1 MLLGAV
7 CIGIACACAAGFA
20 TGHPPIIRFPV
31 RRSRAAV
38 SARQLWLQQAGVA
51 LTPRQFWA
59 GSFGAGVL
67 SFVFLVLVTGTPT
80 VAVVP
85 AIAIGGFPRAFFAR
99 RRSTRL
105 DEVQSAWPDG
115 LRDILA
121 SVSAGRPITHALNAV
136 VQSGPEP
143 LRVAFARFPLLARML
158 GTVPAL
164 EIVKEELAHPTSDRV
179 IEVLI
184 LAHERGGR
192 IVKEIL
198 EDLVASTTR
207 DLKVQQEI
215 ATDGL
220 EMQINARAV
229 VCLPWLVLL
238 ALTFNDG
245 PFRDFYRSQA
255 GLIVVLI
262 GGALSAFGYTLISR
276 LGRNVAEA
284 RVFGSAAVT
293 APTAAR

>member
-7 CIGIACACAAGFA
+7 CIGVACACAAGFA
-20 TGHPPIIRFPV
+20 TGHPPTIRVPA

-38 SARQLWLQQAGVA
+38 SARQLWLQQAEVA

-59 GSFGAGVL
+59 GSVGVGAL
-67 SFVFLVLVTGTPT
+67 AFAILVLVTGTPT

-85 AIAIGGFPRAFFAR
+85 AIAIAGLPRAFFAR
-99 RRSTRL
+99 RRTTRL

-121 SVSAGRPITHALNAV
+121 SVAAGRPITHALNALV
-136 VQSGPEP
+136 ESGPEP
-143 LRVAFARFPLLARML
+143 LRIAFARFPLLARML

-198 EDLVASTTR
+198 EDLVAATTS
-207 DLKVQQEI
+207 DLKVQREI

-238 ALTFNDG
+238 ALTFSDG

-255 GLIVVLI
+255 GLLVVLI
-262 GGALSAFGYTLISR
+262 GGALSAFGYALISR
-276 LGRNVAEA
+276 LGRTVTEE
-284 RVFGSAAVT
+284 RVFGSAAMPDPAVV
-293 APTAAR
+293 R

>member
-1 MLLGAV
+1 MLLASV
-7 CIGIACACAAGFA
+7 CIGVACACAAGFA
-20 TGHPPIIRFPV
+20 TGHPPVIRFPV
-31 RRSRAAV
+31 RRSRAAI
-38 SARQLWLQQAGVA
+38 SSRQLWLQQAGVA

-59 GSFGAGVL
+59 GSFGVGLFA
-67 SFVFLVLVTGTPT
+67 FTVLVVATGTPT

-85 AIAIGGFPRAFFAR
+85 AIAIAGMPRAFFAR
-99 RRSTRL
+99 RRSSRL
-105 DEVQSAWPDG
+105 AAVQEAWPDG

-121 SVSAGRPITHALNAV
+121 SVSAGRPVTHALNSLV
-136 VQSGPEP
+136 DSGPEP

-164 EIVKEELAHPTSDRV
+164 EIIKEELANPSSDRV

-192 IVKEIL
+192 IVKDIL

-238 ALTFNDG
+238 ALTFSDG

-255 GLIVVLI
+255 GLLVVLV
-262 GGALSAFGYTLISR
+262 GGAMSAFGYTLISR
-276 LGRNVAEA
+276 LGRNLTED
-284 RVFGSAAVT
+284 RVFGSAA
-293 APTAAR
+293 ALGPADAR

>member
-1 MLLGAV
+1 MIVGALL
-7 CIGIACACAAGFA
+7 IGVACACAVGFL
-20 TGHPPIIRFPV
+20 TGHPPVIRLPA
-31 RRSRAAV
+31 RPPRAAT

-51 LTPRQFWA
+51 LTPRQFWL
-59 GSFGAGVL
+59 GSIGVGVVAFAL
-67 SFVFLVLVTGTPT
+67 IVLVTGTPT

-85 AIAIGGFPRAFFAR
+85 AIAVSMLPRAFFSR
-99 RRSTRL
+99 RRASRL
-105 DEVQSAWPDG
+105 DEVQQAWPDG

-121 SVSAGRPITHALNAV
+121 SVSAGRPITHALNSLA
-136 VQSGPEP
+136 QSGPEA

-164 EIVKEELAHPTSDRV
+164 EVVKAELANPTSDRV

-207 DLKVQQEI
+207 DLKVQDEI

-229 VCLPWLVLL
+229 VCLPWFVLL
-238 ALTFNDG
+238 ALTFSDG

-255 GLIVVLI
+255 GLLIVLI
-262 GGALSAFGYTLISR
+262 GGALSAFGYLLISR
-276 LGRNVAEA
+276 LGRPVAEA
-284 RVFGSAAVT
+284 RVFG
-293 APTAAR
+293 

>member
-1 MLLGAV
+1 MILGAI

-20 TGHPPIIRFPV
+20 TGHPPVIHLPARKA
-31 RRSRAAV
+31 RAAM
-38 SARQLWLQQAGVA
+38 SGRQLWLQQAGVA
-51 LTPRQFWA
+51 LTPRQFWLGSVGVGV
-59 GSFGAGVL
+59 GSFVL
-67 SFVFLVLVTGTPT
+67 LVLVTGTPT

-85 AIAIGGFPRAFFAR
+85 AIAIAMLPRAFFAR
-99 RRSTRL
+99 RRTSRL
-105 DEVQSAWPDG
+105 DEVQRAWPDG

-121 SVSAGRPITHALNAV
+121 SVSAGRPITHALNSL

-207 DLKVQQEI
+207 DLKVSEEI

-245 PFRDFYRSQA
+245 PFRDFYRSRP
-255 GLIVVLI
+255 GLLVVLV
-262 GGALSAFGYTLISR
+262 GGALSGFGYLLISR
-276 LGRNVAEA
+276 LGRPGVEA
-284 RVFGSAAVT
+284 RVFGSAVLEPAV
-293 APTAAR
+293 PR

>member
-1 MLLGAV
+1 MLLGAI
-7 CIGIACACAAGFA
+7 CIGVACACAAGFA
-20 TGHPPIIRFPV
+20 TGHPPTIRRPA
-31 RRSRAAV
+31 RRARATV

-51 LTPRQFWA
+51 VTPRQFWA
-59 GSFGAGVL
+59 GSSGVGGL
-67 SFVFLVLVTGTPT
+67 AFVVLVVVTGTPT

-85 AIAIGGFPRAFFAR
+85 AIAIAGLPRAFFAR
-99 RRSTRL
+99 RRTSRL
-105 DEVQSAWPDG
+105 DEVQAAWPDG

-121 SVSAGRPITHALNAV
+121 SVAAGRPITHAINGLV
-136 VQSGPEP
+136 ESGPEP
-143 LRVAFARFPLLARML
+143 LRIAFARFPLLARML

-198 EDLVASTTR
+198 EDLVAATTS
-207 DLKVQQEI
+207 DLKVQREI

-238 ALTFNDG
+238 ALTLSDG

-255 GLIVVLI
+255 GLLVVLI
-262 GGALSAFGYTLISR
+262 GGALSGVGYALISR
-276 LGRNVAEA
+276 LGRDLSEQ
-284 RVFGSAAVT
+284 RVFGSAAVVD
-293 APTAAR
+293 PVVLR